1 MSRSVINV
9 GAFAND
15 STGDSL
21 RVAGQKINDNFTE
34 IYDTLGNGSS
44 LSGIATFAQGAYY
57 SEISGISTYSE
68 GLIDSPQIAVD
79 GVTCAGIVTMANSS
93 IVGTAATFTATG
105 VTTVS
110 AALQAFHRVDY
121 NSNNTEIHISDFKSG
136 SIFEVIC
143 RNTAGGS
150 RSVQILTSETDTAH
164 ALLPLCGSLFRDTIT
179 NGLINV
185 GVNRMLR
192 VRVWNENG
200 SVYGMYS

>member
-1 MSRSVINV
+1 MSKSVINV

-15 STGDSL
+15 ATGDSL

-44 LSGIATFAQGAYY
+44 ISGIVTFAQGAYY

-93 IVGTAATFTATG
+93 IVGTAATFTAAG

-110 AALQAFHRVDY
+110 AALQAFHKVDY
-121 NSNNTEIHISDFKSG
+121 NNNSTQIHISDFKPG
-136 SIFEVIC
+136 STFEVIC

-150 RSVQILTSETDTAH
+150 RNIQILTSETDTAH
-164 ALLPLCGSLFRDTIT
+164 ASLPLCGSFSNNTIT
-179 NGLINV
+179 NGVINV
-185 GVNRMLR
+185 SSGRMLK
-192 VRVWNENG
+192 VRIWNENG

>member
-1 MSRSVINV
+1 MSKSLINV

-15 STGDSL
+15 ATGDSL

-34 IYDTLGNGSS
+34 IYDVLGNGSS
-44 LSGIATFAQGAYY
+44 LSGIVTFAQGAYY

-110 AALQAFHRVDY
+110 AALQAFHKVDY
-121 NSNNTEIHISDFKSG
+121 NSNNTQILISDFKPG
-136 SIFEVIC
+136 STFEVIC
-143 RNTAGGS
+143 RNTDGS
-150 RSVQILTSETDTAH
+150 TRSVLILTSETDTGH
-164 ALLPLCGSLFRDTIT
+164 ALLPLCGSLFSGTIT
-179 NGLINV
+179 NGVINV
-185 GVNRMLR
+185 GSNRMLR
-192 VRVWNENG
+192 VRIWNENG
-200 SVYGMYS
+200 SVYGMYC